1 MGVKTPK
8 PIPPKIINGIPIA
21 KNPFLNPLRIPLKV
35 GFGPL
40 SKFLFT
46 EIYLVAMINEIQT
59 RIPGIAPAK
68 NRLPIDTPAML
79 PYITNAI
86 LGGTIGPIVA
96 EAAVT
101 TAENAL
107 L

>member
-1 MGVKTPK
+1 
-8 PIPPKIINGIPIA
+8 
-21 KNPFLNPLRIPLKV
+21 
-35 GFGPL
+35 
-40 SKFLFT
+40 
-46 EIYLVAMINEIQT
+46 MINEIPT